1 MGIQNNAL
9 QIADELR
16 SLLSQLDDIQGQHLC
31 QMTQQAAQV
40 FVAGAGRSGF
50 MMRAFANRLMHLGF
64 KAHVVGETTTPHGSA
79 HDLLIIGSGSGATSS
94 LVQLAHKA
102 RDIGVKLALLTT
114 APQSPIGQ
122 MADLVL
128 QLPASSSKVEHS
140 FSSVQPMASL
150 FEQSLLI
157 TLDALVM
164 ELMVQTQQS
173 AQMMYARHANLE

>member
-9 QIADELR
+9 QVADELR
-16 SLLSQLDDIQGQHLC
+16 TLLAQLDDTHGQHLC
-31 QMTQQAAQV
+31 QMIHQADQV

-64 KAHVVGETTTPHGSA
+64 KAHVVGETTTPHTNA
-79 HDLLIIGSGSGATSS
+79 HDLLIIGSGSGSTGS
-94 LVQLAHKA
+94 LVQLAQKA
-102 RDIGVKLALLTT
+102 KAIQVKLALLTT
-114 APQSPIGQ
+114 APNSPIGNL
-122 MADLVL
+122 ADLIL
-128 QLPASSSKVEHS
+128 RLSAPSSKVEHS

-164 ELMVQTQQS
+164 ELMVQTQQT
-173 AQMMYARHANLE
+173 APMLYARHANLE